1 MESNGLLK
9 AAIYCRLSRDDGFND
24 ESESITNQKM
34 LLTEYCLQ
42 KNWDIY
48 DVYCDDDYSGLDI
61 NRPQFNRLIK
71 DAKNRKFDIIVCKN
85 QSRFSRDME
94 VIEKYIHYLL
104 PIWGIRFIGV
114 VDNADTLNKYGK
126 KARQINGLINEWYC
140 EDISENVKAALNVKK
155 RNGQYLGFWCPYGY
169 RLTAGNSKKLEADPE
184 AAYVVKRIFDMY
196 CQGISV
202 NEICQSLTKD
212 GIKTPYEY
220 KRSLGIN
227 YFNPSAKSENRGIW
241 SASTVRKILKD
252 RTYTGALIQCR
263 EKKISYKSRKIIRTK
278 PQEWIEV
285 ENCHEGIIDSDV
297 FKKAE
302 KIMALRRRNVSETKG
317 GPLIGK
323 VCCMQC
329 GSVLVRNNCHSVMYL
344 RCPQM
349 TKNKGCTMKSVKYD
363 DIEEVIKSILCQ
375 VLERYTDEKSLWIKY
390 NNLTSEKTS
399 NNQESA
405 ALRANAAQNALAK
418 AYIDFGTGR
427 LKSED
432 FEFIK
437 QRIKSEK
444 NFYIKQEKENSILS
458 LKEFTEI
465 LDEIKHEF
473 DFNTIN
479 SLINYIEVGNKNNGV
494 RDLKIHWR
502 F

>member
-24 ESESITNQKM
+24 ESESIINQKM

-184 AAYVVKRIFDMY
+184 AAYVVKHIFDMY
-196 CQGISV
+196 CQGASV
-202 NEICQSLTKD
+202 KEICQSLTKD

-220 KRSLGIN
+220 KRSKGIN
-227 YFNPSAKSENRGIW
+227 YFNPSAKSENRGVW
-241 SASTVRKILKD
+241 SANTVRKILKD

-263 EKKISYKSRKIIRTK
+263 EKKISYKSQKIIRTK

-302 KIMALRRRNVSETKG
+302 EIMALRRKKTSEAKG

-349 TKNKGCTMKSVKYD
+349 TKNKGCTMKSVKYE
-363 DIEEVIKSILCQ
+363 DIEEAIKNILCQ
-375 VLERYTDEKSLWIKY
+375 VLERYTDEKSLWLKY

-418 AYIDFGTGR
+418 AYIDFGAGR

-444 NFYIKQEKENSILS
+444 NFYIRQEKENSILS

-494 RDLKIHWR
+494 RDLKIYWR